1 MIEEVKLRVAKGPRS
16 KHGRYIGYPCVRMR
30 FDGHPLHSESERDI
44 VNLTFSQF
52 LSIFRPP

>member
-1 MIEEVKLRVAKGPRS
+1 MNEYKGTPYACMRA
-16 KHGRYIGYPCVRMR
+16 HGYPCVRMR

-52 LSIFRPP
+52 LSIFRLP